1 MDISVKLEQ
10 SPKWD
15 AFWFGLAAVGDLG
28 NREVEIIADTA
39 RRGVARNFEQERAP
53 DGTPWQ
59 PLAPM
64 TQQIRGEGIDER
76 GIPFRTGTAHP
87 ILVRTTD
94 LKQSFINPRH
104 SRNITDVSRSAGV
117 VSVLL
122 SAADDPETP
131 GRIAMLHSGGS
142 FLTARAG
149 AELVERDVPARPF
162 IGLSDQALAQV
173 DEQARRILAQ
183 RVDRL

>member
-1 MDISVKLEQ
+1 MKVKVELEQ

-15 AFWFGLAAVGDLG
+15 AFWFGLAALGDLG

-39 RRGVARNFEQERAP
+39 RRGIARNFEQERAP
-53 DGTPWQ
+53 DGAPWK

-64 TQQIRGEGIDER
+64 TRQIRSEGIDDR
-76 GIPFRTGTAHP
+76 GVPFRTGQAHP
-87 ILVRTTD
+87 ILVRTQD

-104 SRNITDVSRSAGV
+104 PRNVTDVSRSAGMT
-117 VSVLL
+117 SVLL
-122 SAADDPETP
+122 SAEDDPDTP

-149 AELVERDVPARPF
+149 AELVVREVPARPF
-162 IGLSDQALAQV
+162 VGLGDRAMDQV
-173 DEQARRILAQ
+173 DAQARRILAQ